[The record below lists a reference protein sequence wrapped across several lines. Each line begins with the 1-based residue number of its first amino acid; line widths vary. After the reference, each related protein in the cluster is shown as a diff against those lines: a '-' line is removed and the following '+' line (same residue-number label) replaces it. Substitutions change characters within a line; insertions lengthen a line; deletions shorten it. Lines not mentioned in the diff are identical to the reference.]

1 MKAYRANG
9 NGSDEIEIPDEY
21 IEAAAAAHEKMVEA
35 AVEADDDCMMRY
47 LEGEE
52 ISDEEIMKCLI
63 KGIRQAII
71 YPMLCGSAYKNIG
84 LGRLMNAIIDFTY
97 PAILNDYND
106 MEKESLIKRYLVFIA
121 GLYFLA
127 MGISLIVHSSLGTT
141 HISSMNYVLS
151 INTSLSLGTWTFI
164 VNLLMIIIQLWLASG
179 KYGTRKDTIE
189 ILLQIPFSFIFSAF
203 IDLNMIL
210 IRNLVPSNYV
220 MAVGILLAV
229 CIIQSIGVVL
239 EIKPKAAMMS
249 AEGLV
254 KYIARR

>member
-1 MKAYRANG
+1 
-9 NGSDEIEIPDEY
+9 
-21 IEAAAAAHEKMVEA
+21 
-35 AVEADDDCMMRY
+35 
-47 LEGEE
+47 
-52 ISDEEIMKCLI
+52 
-63 KGIRQAII
+63 
-71 YPMLCGSAYKNIG
+71 
-84 LGRLMNAIIDFTY
+84 
-97 PAILNDYND
+97 

-141 HISSMNYVLS
+141 PISSMNYVLS

-210 IRNLVPSNYV
+210 IRNLVPSNYG
-220 MAVGILLAV
+220 MAVGILLAG

-254 KYIARR
+254 KYIRCNKKFGNVKVYVDITLVSLAILISLAFTMRIEGVREGSVIAACITGYIVNFLNYKVMTRKTLYRIIPIKHE

>member
-1 MKAYRANG
+1 
-9 NGSDEIEIPDEY
+9 
-21 IEAAAAAHEKMVEA
+21 
-35 AVEADDDCMMRY
+35 
-47 LEGEE
+47 
-52 ISDEEIMKCLI
+52 
-63 KGIRQAII
+63 
-71 YPMLCGSAYKNIG
+71 
-84 LGRLMNAIIDFTY
+84 
-97 PAILNDYND
+97 

-141 HISSMNYVLS
+141 PISSMNYVLS

-189 ILLQIPFSFIFSAF
+189 IFIADYLFLFIFSAF

-210 IRNLVPSNYV
+210 IRNLVPSNYG
-220 MAVGILLAV
+220 MAVGILLAG

-239 EIKPKAAMMS
+239 EIKPKAA
-249 AEGLV
+249 
-254 KYIARR
+254 

>member
-1 MKAYRANG
+1 
-9 NGSDEIEIPDEY
+9 
-21 IEAAAAAHEKMVEA
+21 
-35 AVEADDDCMMRY
+35 
-47 LEGEE
+47 
-52 ISDEEIMKCLI
+52 
-63 KGIRQAII
+63 
-71 YPMLCGSAYKNIG
+71 
-84 LGRLMNAIIDFTY
+84 
-97 PAILNDYND
+97 

-141 HISSMNYVLS
+141 PISSMNYVLS

-210 IRNLVPSNYV
+210 IRNLVPSNYG
-220 MAVGILLAV
+220 MAVGILLAG

-254 KYIARR
+254 KYIARRWNKKFGNVKVYVDITLVSLAILISLAFTMRIEGVREGSVIAACITGYIVNFLNYKVMTRKTLYRIIPIKHE

>member
-1 MKAYRANG
+1 
-9 NGSDEIEIPDEY
+9 
-21 IEAAAAAHEKMVEA
+21 
-35 AVEADDDCMMRY
+35 
-47 LEGEE
+47 
-52 ISDEEIMKCLI
+52 
-63 KGIRQAII
+63 
-71 YPMLCGSAYKNIG
+71 
-84 LGRLMNAIIDFTY
+84 
-97 PAILNDYND
+97 

-141 HISSMNYVLS
+141 PISSMNYVLS

-210 IRNLVPSNYV
+210 IRNLVPNNYG
-220 MAVGILLAV
+220 MAVGILLAG

-254 KYIARR
+254 KYIARRCNKKFGSVKVYVDITLVSLAILISLAFTMRIEGVREGSVIAACITGYIVNFLNYKVMTRKTLYRIIPIKHE

>member
-1 MKAYRANG
+1 
-9 NGSDEIEIPDEY
+9 
-21 IEAAAAAHEKMVEA
+21 
-35 AVEADDDCMMRY
+35 
-47 LEGEE
+47 
-52 ISDEEIMKCLI
+52 
-63 KGIRQAII
+63 
-71 YPMLCGSAYKNIG
+71 
-84 LGRLMNAIIDFTY
+84 
-97 PAILNDYND
+97 

-141 HISSMNYVLS
+141 PISSMNYVLS

-210 IRNLVPSNYV
+210 IRNLVPSNYG
-220 MAVGILLAV
+220 MAVGILLAG

-254 KYIARR
+254 KYIARRCNKKFGSVKVYVDITLVSLAILISLAFTMRIEGVREGSVIAACITGYIVNFLNYKVMTRKTLYRIIPIKHE

>member
-1 MKAYRANG
+1 
-9 NGSDEIEIPDEY
+9 
-21 IEAAAAAHEKMVEA
+21 
-35 AVEADDDCMMRY
+35 
-47 LEGEE
+47 
-52 ISDEEIMKCLI
+52 
-63 KGIRQAII
+63 
-71 YPMLCGSAYKNIG
+71 
-84 LGRLMNAIIDFTY
+84 
-97 PAILNDYND
+97 
-106 MEKESLIKRYLVFIA
+106 MEKESLIKRYLVFIT

-141 HISSMNYVLS
+141 PISSMNYVLS

-210 IRNLVPSNYV
+210 IRNLVPSNYG
-220 MAVGILLAV
+220 MAVGILLAG

-254 KYIARR
+254 KYIARRCNKKFGSVKVYVDITLVSLAILISLAFTMRIEGVREGSVIAACITGYIVNFLNYKVMTRKTLYRIIPIKHE